1 MRGFLLK
8 GFFRCKALTPG
19 GHNHGLSR
27 KRRKL
32 LPLPALKRRKVT
44 ESDVEAS
51 LVEPDVALN
60 VEANP
65 LVLHDEEEEEEED
78 MQSEESSGNETE
90 EGEILR
96 PKEVLGVQ
104 SAPLERDVEAS
115 FVEPDVALNVD
126 ANPLVLHEEEEE
138 EEVDMQSE
146 ESSGNETEEGEIL
159 RPKEVLGVQSAP
171 LEREQPNLYP

>member
-19 GHNHGLSR
+19 GHNHGWSR

-32 LPLPALKRRKVT
+32 LPLPALKRRKIT
-44 ESDVEAS
+44 ES
-51 LVEPDVALN
+51 
-60 VEANP
+60 
-65 LVLHDEEEEEEED
+65 
-78 MQSEESSGNETE
+78 
-90 EGEILR
+90 
-96 PKEVLGVQ
+96 
-104 SAPLERDVEAS
+104 DVEAS

-126 ANPLVLHEEEEE
+126 ANRLAMHEEEEE

-146 ESSGNETEEGEIL
+146 ESSGNESEEGEIL
-159 RPKEVLGVQSAP
+159 RPEEVLGVQSAP